1 MAALLTPPGFAS
13 LDGVITGT
21 GKPFAANSCK
31 QVTWFTTYTAGD
43 EPTQGTVIIEHAV
56 SADYA
61 GVWNQI
67 GSITLTDVVAGT
79 GGFGTYPGVIA
90 FIRARV
96 TSDSDEAI
104 SVYFNGLQEV

>member
-13 LDGVITGT
+13 IEGAITGT
-21 GKPFAANSCK
+21 GKVFAVNNCK

-61 GVWNQI
+61 GVWNELAE
-67 GSITLTDVVAGT
+67 ITLTAVVT
-79 GGFGTYPGVIA
+79 GDDGFGTYPGVVA

-96 TSDSDEAI
+96 SSDSDQNI